1 MSEKQSWWD
10 FLKYIINFF
19 LGKKRQDKETEKKKE
34 DIQKEHFKKVDES
47 LRQNYK
53 ELDKKKEEEKRKDV
67 KDRLNN
73 MF

>member
-1 MSEKQSWWD
+1 MKSQSWWD
-10 FLKYIINFF
+10 LLRYIINFF

-34 DIQKEHFKKVDES
+34 DAQKEHFKRVDES